1 MLIKSENTDIGKAF
15 YPVAVEESL
24 GWGEGGVVQPG
35 QDPIPQLL
43 LLPIRQNLFLK
54 LTLKTIPKGY
64 FVQSFWMKSTQWS

>member
-1 MLIKSENTDIGKAF
+1 M
-15 YPVAVEESL
+15 AVEESL

-54 LTLKTIPKGY
+54 LTLKTIPKRIFRAKFLDEINPVVLVENVG
-64 FVQSFWMKSTQWS
+64 VKSYR